1 MSMMLR
7 ALEERAAA
15 GRPIR
20 VGLVGAGYAGRG
32 FAARVLRRTR
42 GVDIVAIS
50 NRTPE
55 AAERAYRMGG
65 VDDPRRAGS
74 AREVDAAIAARR
86 PVVTDDPTAITDAEG
101 VDVVVEA
108 TGTVEFGAHVAT
120 RAIDAGKHLVLI
132 NAELDSCLGPILKAR
147 ADRADVVM
155 TDMSGDQ
162 PAVLV
167 GLLAEARMLGFRPL
181 LAGNIKGLLDHKRT
195 PATQRA
201 FAEAHGQ
208 RPQMVTSFADGTKLA
223 AEMGVVANATGFGV
237 AVRGMIGPERERV
250 EEAPGA
256 FDTEALL
263 KRPVVDY
270 LLGAEPGAGVF
281 VLVHDDDPVA
291 RPYLSLYKLG
301 DGPVYILYRPFHLG
315 PLETVQSVARAALFH
330 DAAAAPLGGPVT
342 EVIAV
347 AKRPLAPGDVLDGIG
362 GTATYG
368 LLENVATARREL
380 LLPMGLADDA
390 EVLRPVAED
399 APITFDDVR
408 LAPNRLA
415 ERLWREQAD
424 HFPLTG

>member
-1 MSMMLR
+1 M
-7 ALEERAAA
+7 
-15 GRPIR
+15 
-20 VGLVGAGYAGRG
+20 
-32 FAARVLRRTR
+32 
-42 GVDIVAIS
+42 AIS
-50 NRTPE
+50 NRTLE

-65 VDDPRRAGS
+65 VDDPRRASS

-86 PVVTDDPTAITDAEG
+86 PVVTDDPTAITDADG

-108 TGTVEFGAHVAT
+108 TGTVEFGAHIAT

-147 ADRADVVM
+147 AERAGVVM
-155 TDMSGDQ
+155 TDMAGDQ

-167 GLLAEARMLGFRPL
+167 DLLAEARLLGFRPL

-208 RPQMVTSFADGTKLA
+208 RPQMVASFADGTKLA

-256 FDTEALL
+256 FDVEALL

-301 DGPVYILYRPFHLG
+301 DGPVYTLYRPFHLG
-315 PLETVQSVARAALFH
+315 PIETVQSVARAALFH
-330 DAAAAPLGGPVT
+330 DAAAAPLGSPVT

-347 AKRPLAPGDVLDGIG
+347 AKRPLAPGDMLDGIG
-362 GTATYG
+362 GTAAYG
-368 LLENVATARREL
+368 LLENVATARREQ

-390 EVLRPVAED
+390 EVLRSVAED
-399 APITFDDVR
+399 VPITFDDVR

-424 HFPLTG
+424 RFPLIG